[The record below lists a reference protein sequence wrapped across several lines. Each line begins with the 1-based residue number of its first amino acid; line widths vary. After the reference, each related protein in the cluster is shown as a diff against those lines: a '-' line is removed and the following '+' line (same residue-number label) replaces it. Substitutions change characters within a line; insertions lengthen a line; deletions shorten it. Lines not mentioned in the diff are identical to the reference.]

1 MDEQEKKV
9 PETTEQVPEDK
20 KNEDNGQVQS
30 QEPNMQQV
38 PVQQPF
44 VQQTH
49 GQDPYGQPQYGPQ
62 GMYQQPYPPYPQP
75 VSQPGN
81 GLAIASLVLGICS
94 IPLAFFFSIGGIV
107 CGIIGLILASMA
119 KNRGNLSGMR
129 TGGLICSIIGLVVSI
144 AFFIFTIVALVMA
157 FSVAGSVLGTLGNGG
172 LNDII
177 NNLGGNR
184 GNINSNDL
192 NSLIN
197 GLIDNYGG
205 NRGSIDSNDLNN
217 LINGLINNISDGISN
232 LR

>member
-9 PETTEQVPEDK
+9 PETTAQPSEEKPEVYQEQA
-20 KNEDNGQVQS
+20 
-30 QEPNMQQV
+30 QQQ
-38 PVQQPF
+38 PVQQTNGQDQYG
-44 VQQTH
+44 QQT
-49 GQDPYGQPQYGPQ
+49 YGQPQYGPQ
-62 GMYQQPYPPYPQP
+62 GMYQQPYPQPYPEQT
-75 VSQPGN
+75 QPGN

-107 CGIIGLILASMA
+107 CGIIGLVLASMA
-119 KNRGNLSGMR
+119 KKRGNFSGMR

-157 FSVAGSVLGTLGNGG
+157 FSVAGSILGTLGNGG
-172 LNDII
+172 MNDII

-184 GNINSNDL
+184 GSIDSNDL

-197 GLIDNYGG
+197 GLIHNSGG
-205 NRGSIDSNDLNN
+205 NSGNYNSNDLNN
-217 LINGLINNISDGISN
+217 LINGLINNISDGLSN